1 MNLINGTIYKWY
13 NDNVILSGA
22 SIEINDNELYFVNG
36 KDEEQ
41 ILTLLEVLGVVD
53 NNKLKTLNYN
63 IESSEVIYI
72 PESLVY
78 YKYMKVSDLVRFYE
92 NTHNNFNIKKVNK
105 FLSIFN
111 IDKKKKVNKLD
122 ETSIFILRLIIG
134 LSLEA
139 KLYVVNGLTTQQVD
153 INDKIIN
160 LINKEYEKSFII
172 YDKNKIINEI
182 ATKIINIK
190 DYDKIEITGD
200 IK

>member
-22 SIEINDNELYFVNG
+22 YIEINDNELYFVNG

-92 NTHNNFNIKKVNK
+92 NTHNNFNIKKVNQ

-111 IDKKKKVNKLD
+111 IDKKKKVYKLD